1 MDDIE
6 IKIRKIINENLGEDL
21 YKDIDEISKSENIFN
36 IGLDSL
42 NIVKLIMAVEEE
54 YEITF
59 EDEEIASINWK
70 NIESII
76 NLVKNKKR
84 GK

>member
-6 IKIRKIINENLGEDL
+6 VKIRKIINENLGEDL
-21 YKDIDEISKSENIFN
+21 YKNVDEISKSENLFN

-70 NIESII
+70 NIESIE
-76 NLVKNKKR
+76 NLVKNKR
-84 GK
+84 

>member
-21 YKDIDEISKSENIFN
+21 YKNIDEISKSENLFN

-42 NIVKLIMAVEEE
+42 NIVKLIMAVEEA
-54 YEITF
+54 YGITF

-70 NIESII
+70 NIESIE
-76 NLVKNKKR
+76 NLVENKR
-84 GK
+84 